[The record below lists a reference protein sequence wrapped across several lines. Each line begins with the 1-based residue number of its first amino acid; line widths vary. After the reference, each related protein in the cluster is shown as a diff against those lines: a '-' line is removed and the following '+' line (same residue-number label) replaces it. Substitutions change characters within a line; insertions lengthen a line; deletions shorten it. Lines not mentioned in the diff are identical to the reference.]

1 VNIMKTTKSN
11 RSAFLALA
19 LTAAGFAT
27 VASGCTLSV
36 EAEIPEVVIT
46 QRDLSFQGVP
56 DFGIGDVSMEKSYS
70 QDHGKIEMPE
80 GLESEIKTI
89 GVTLRATSGVS
100 DMSFLKL
107 LRVTMSSANVV
118 EPVELGSYEYDPGAP
133 KSNEIHLTAVNP
145 INVFEAWNA
154 DKATFTLQLAGSLP
168 TTAWTAD
175 VIVRFS
181 ARAKYEY

>member
-1 VNIMKTTKSN
+1 MKTTKSN
-11 RSAFLALA
+11 RSPSLASALTFAAVGFALA
-19 LTAAGFAT
+19 
-27 VASGCTLSV
+27 ASGCALSV
-36 EAEIPEVVIT
+36 EAEIPEVTIT
-46 QRDLSFQGVP
+46 QRGLAFQGVP

-80 GLESEIKTI
+80 GLDSEIKTI

-100 DMSFLKL
+100 DLSFLKL
-107 LRVTMSSANVV
+107 LRVTMSSANVA
-118 EPVELGSYEYDPGAP
+118 EPVELGSYEYDPSAP
-133 KSNEIHLTAVNP
+133 KSNEIHLTSLNP
-145 INVFEAWNA
+145 IDLFEAWNA

>member
-1 VNIMKTTKSN
+1 MKTTKSN
-11 RSAFLALA
+11 RSSSFLALA
-19 LTAAGFAT
+19 LAAAGFAAA
-27 VASGCTLSV
+27 ASGCGLSV
-36 EAEIPEVVIT
+36 EAEIPEVTIT
-46 QRDLSFQGVP
+46 QRDLMFQGVP
-56 DFGIGDVSMEKSYS
+56 DFGIGDVSVEKTYS

-80 GLESEIKTI
+80 GLESEIKTL

-107 LRVTMSSANVV
+107 LRVTMSSANVA
-118 EPVELGSYEYDPGAP
+118 EPVELGSYEYDPNAP
-133 KSNEIHLTAVNP
+133 KSTEINLTALNP
-145 INVFEAWNA
+145 LNVFDAWNA

-168 TTAWTAD
+168 TTNWTAD